1 MGISIS
7 SLGLMI
13 FEVGYGQF
21 GSGGQGRCS
30 GQLPKIRGVIGISM
44 GSQGLD
50 IQVGFF
56 QT

>member
-7 SLGLMI
+7 SLELMI

-30 GQLPKIRGVIGISM
+30 GQLPKIRGVTEISM

-50 IQVGFF
+50 IRVGFF